1 MNWGGL
7 ALGLFSFG
15 IIGFGFFWVIRME
28 YFLGYLWW
36 PYPMLLGVLLIAGSL
51 FMPNA
56 GYSALLGIAGASF
69 VWGATELKEQAVRA
83 ELGWFRFNPA
93 RRPDPPLVGLIKKIK
108 APHL

>member
-28 YFLGYLWW
+28 YFLGYIWW
-36 PYPMLLGVLLIAGSL
+36 PYPMLLGVVLVAGSL
-51 FMPNA
+51 FVGDA
-56 GYSALLGIAGASF
+56 GASALLGITGASLI
-69 VWGATELKEQAVRA
+69 WGATELKEQAVRA
-83 ELGWFRFNPA
+83 ELGWFKFNPE
-93 RRPDPPLVGLIKKIK
+93 RKPDPPFVDLIKRVK

>member
-28 YFLGYLWW
+28 YFLGYHWW
-36 PYPMLLGVLLIAGSL
+36 PYPMLFGALLVIGSL
-51 FMPNA
+51 FVGDA
-56 GYSALLGIAGASF
+56 GFSALLGISGASF
-69 VWGATELKEQAVRA
+69 IWGATELKEQAVRT
-83 ELGWFRFNPA
+83 ELGWFKFNPN
-93 RRPDPPLVGLIKKIK
+93 RKPDPPFVEVIKKIN